1 MQITDKDLNKLE
13 KLAALKVPEEKREEF
28 KKELEKIVNFV
39 DVLNELDLEGI
50 EATVSTMGGTTPLR
64 EDTPQPS
71 SVAEFVLKYAP
82 KSDGKSFEVPKIIE

>member
-50 EATVSTMGGTTPLR
+50 KATVSTMGGTTPLR
-64 EDTPQPS
+64 EDTPRPS
-71 SVAEFVLKYAP
+71 SVAEFVLKHAP